1 MKILVSC
8 FHRGCVC
15 SSSEKGGEGSGG
27 GITGNKRVSFLYF
40 PSPSIAVSIGGE
52 ETKVYIR
59 LAHRGLRLED
69 RETEKISLALKNPAS
84 GQVK

>member
-1 MKILVSC
+1 MAPEWTESEEEEEVKILVSC

-59 LAHRGLRLED
+59 LYAQRIAAGGSRD
-69 RETEKISLALKNPAS
+69 
-84 GQVK
+84 